1 MEFTITGLKPSTEY
15 EIKVA
20 AFTVAVGPFTNESL
34 LQAPQTH
41 PTNYHVVTT
50 TEASP
55 PTTADTREGG
65 SNVGGVVAGVI
76 VSVLFL
82 IGATLG
88 IIAAI
93 W

>member
-1 MEFTITGLKPSTEY
+1 MY
-15 EIKVA
+15 
-20 AFTVAVGPFTNESL
+20 
-34 LQAPQTH
+34 
-41 PTNYHVVTT
+41 NYT
-50 TEASP
+50 A
-55 PTTADTREGG
+55 TTADTREGG

-93 W
+93 WLMRRCRCALGMFFHGYTVVCALQEKVNYEGSFLNGSL